1 MPANLCSII
10 GVVSF
15 APMGRAWDLSSLSIF
30 PSKTQRARRAV
41 RKIRIL
47 VRALMQ
53 PWEFRR
59 AG

>member
-1 MPANLCSII
+1 MAASLCSII

-15 APMGRAWDLSSLSIF
+15 APRGRAWDLPSLSIF

-47 VRALMQ
+47 VRALVRS
-53 PWEFRR
+53 WGFRR